1 MIIEVLTNALE
12 RRMGMASELIHD
24 RGRGPEIVGTRITVY
39 NLLPEFLEPAKTESE
54 ICRIYELA
62 PEQVAAARAYVLN
75 NAATVLAKHL
85 EIEAKMAEGNPP
97 PLIEKMKETH
107 ATFQRFKEWLANREN
122 TDSHND
128 AGEQIAESRSNGS
141 RQFPKFQAW
150 LAEEGSRPREGS

>member
-1 MIIEVLTNALE
+1 MMMEALTKPLK
-12 RRMGMASELIHD
+12 RRLGMASELIHD

-39 NLLPEFLEPAKTESE
+39 NLLPDFLEPAKTESE

-75 NAATVLAKHL
+75 NAETVLAKHL

-107 ATFQRFKEWLANREN
+107 AALLRFKDWLANREN
-122 TDSHND
+122 TDAKHFR
-128 AGEQIAESRSNGS
+128 A
-141 RQFPKFQAW
+141 
-150 LAEEGSRPREGS
+150 